1 MRTRV
6 LTLAALLLAAAPITT
21 GAQAR
26 YEADFPVVRER
37 VARGEVREAAYTLM
51 LASAHLREE
60 VGRCR
65 DGTVGEKL
73 LAAESRLDGLVATLR
88 TGQAAPLATLDATF
102 ATADRVLA
110 EHHVVLAAWESA
122 NLRASSVADVAHD
135 LDRAVLH
142 FGRGVRWQGRTMDDM
157 EQRAVADAKRLASQL
172 DGARSLPGET
182 NAVIAALSRVIV
194 PPQAIAERARP
205 R

>member
-6 LTLAALLLAAAPITT
+6 LTLAALLLAAPIATS
-21 GAQAR
+21 AQSR

-37 VARGEVREAAYTLM
+37 VARGEMRQAGYTLM

-65 DGTVGEKL
+65 DGAVGERL

-88 TGQAAPLATLDATF
+88 TGQAAPLASLDASF
-102 ATADRVLA
+102 AAADRVLA
-110 EHHVVLAAWESA
+110 EHHVVLAAWETA
-122 NLRASSVADVAHD
+122 NLRTSSVADVAHD

-142 FGRGVRWQGRTMDDM
+142 FGRGVRWQGRPLDAG
-157 EQRAVADAKRLASQL
+157 EQRAMEDAKRLASQL
-172 DGARSLPGET
+172 DGARTLPGET
-182 NAVIAALSRVIV
+182 GAVIAALNRVIV
-194 PPQAIAERARP
+194 PPQAVATQRAP
-205 R
+205 H